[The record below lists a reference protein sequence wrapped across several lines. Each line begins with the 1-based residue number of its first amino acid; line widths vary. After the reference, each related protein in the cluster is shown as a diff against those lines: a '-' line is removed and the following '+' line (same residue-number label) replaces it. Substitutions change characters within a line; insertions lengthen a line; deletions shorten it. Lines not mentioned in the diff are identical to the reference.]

1 MTPREIRFGI
11 DGLTGIVVVS
21 VAAAFASLTWTLA
34 GYAGGASPVG
44 AAVRSYVPPAPAPD
58 LTAIVDFPAFGR
70 SAAAP
75 GAVVAPASNLVLYG
89 VLLANPA
96 SQSTAL
102 IAPAGGD
109 PVSYRAGEPLPGGGV
124 VERIGV
130 DNVLIRMGGELLILY
145 FPDDQRTGQATA
157 AGAVPAPAPAPAVT
171 PIPTVVAPNSN
182 GVEAIRSLIPP
193 AVSGRPAS
201 PPPPAQGAAPA
212 QNGGSGNGLIDS
224 SRGAVTPRQ

>member
-21 VAAAFASLTWTLA
+21 VAAALASLTWTLA
-34 GYAGGASPVG
+34 GYAGGASPVA

-75 GAVVAPASNLVLYG
+75 GAAVAPASNLVLYG

-130 DNVLIRMGGELLILY
+130 DNVLIRMGGQLLILY
-145 FPDDQRTGQATA
+145 FPDDQRAGQAAA

-171 PIPTVVAPNSN
+171 PPNSN

-201 PPPPAQGAAPA
+201 PPPPAQRAAPA
-212 QNGGSGNGLIDS
+212 KNGGSGNGLIDS
-224 SRGAVTPRQ
+224 SGGAVTPRQ